1 MRSSSAG
8 EIPLPGWRRMRS
20 TYFFQKASSVMPL
33 SSGRASE

>member
-1 MRSSSAG
+1 M
-8 EIPLPGWRRMRS
+8 PLLGCRRIRS